1 MKTLKNYNQFITES
15 KSEDDIDVNKE
26 LIDVVKYLIKSGLN
40 RKIGIILHNTCKKG
54 NLFLLKILVK
64 LGVDYNLGS
73 IYGDVPIQRSTTAG
87 KLDIIKYLMSLP
99 KINLENKNLDISATW
114 SKDLPTLKF
123 IDEKFGM
130 GEKAIKNICNSEWE
144 EGILY
149 VSRKYDIS
157 RDNLEEITKNGLTKV
172 LEYLF
177 IDRNKPIEIF
187 TGKYRG
193 KKPKKTDIKKWDD
206 ENDLQ
211 QDQNLRKCK
220 YFLESYEFQDRFLS
234 ERPQRIKELEEKVGL
249 DLKIK
254 EKYKDL
260 LKISDWG

>member
-15 KSEDDIDVNKE
+15 KSEDDIDMKEFYHEVKE
-26 LIDVVKYLIKSGLN
+26 LLKQNLKTKIANIFYKLCKSGNLTLIKLMIKMGA
-40 RKIGIILHNTCKKG
+40 
-54 NLFLLKILVK
+54 
-64 LGVDYNLGS
+64 DYNES
-73 IYGDVPIQRSTTAG
+73 SQYGARPIQAATSAG
-87 KLDIIKYLMSLP
+87 KLNIIKYLMSLP
-99 KINLENKNLDISATW
+99 KIDLEDKNLDISATW

-130 GEKAIKNICNSEWE
+130 CEKSIKNICNSEWE

-149 VSRKYDIS
+149 VSSKYDIS